1 MGILTD
7 ENGAFDL
14 GLIYK
19 IDETLGRMLSEGK
32 NLQIGDIDT
41 LAKKASHYFSKDIRE
56 FSDLVTSLESL
67 DQSSMGLPT
76 GHEGLN
82 DFFLS
87 VCTLAIDETRLKD
100 EISKALKSSQS

>member
-32 NLQIGDIDT
+32 NLQKGDIDT
-41 LAKKASHYFSKDIRE
+41 LAKKASYYFSADINEYSR
-56 FSDLVTSLESL
+56 TIMTLETFEHGSY
-67 DQSSMGLPT
+67 GLPQ

-100 EISKALKSSQS
+100 EIMKALKYSRS